1 MCSSEIRW
9 IDVNHTS
16 TFRVTTSINDNLIT
30 LAWNLAIPNPSL
42 PVYRQSQTPEGVQD
56 VSFVRSGI
64 LLVGS
69 TLSLID
75 EIAFALI
82 NHRVFI
88 NRTGNAAAVREA
100 RVIRSL

>member
-1 MCSSEIRW
+1 MCSSEIRG

-16 TFRVTTSINDNLIT
+16 AFRVTAPVNNNLIT

-56 VSFVRSGI
+56 VSLVRSGV
-64 LLVGS
+64 LLIG
-69 TLSLID
+69 TALPLID
-75 EIAFALI
+75 EIAFALV

-88 NRTGNAAAVREA
+88 NRTDNAAAVREA